1 MTREAGYTLLELL
14 VVMAVMALIAA
25 AIPGVALP
33 GIAGVRLSGRVAEV
47 AFRLNRARELAIDT
61 GQAVILRLDTITT
74 STDMFVQGSG
84 SSNEIRFFPDGS
96 SSGGRWVFSLGGRHR
111 ILVVD
116 PLTARLTVES
126 SG

>member
-1 MTREAGYTLLELL
+1 VTREAGYTLLELL

-111 ILVVD
+111 NLVVD